1 MRQTMAPSKKEA
13 SKQTFEQS
21 LARLEK
27 IVDTLEQGEAPLES
41 AIQLYEEGIALSKEC
56 METLLKAE
64 LKVKKLSKD
73 VNSKIEL
80 MDFE

>member
-1 MRQTMAPSKKEA
+1 MASAKKEG
-13 SKQTFEQS
+13 SKRTFEQS

-27 IVDTLEQGEAPLES
+27 IVDSLEQGETPLEN
-41 AIQLYEEGIALSKEC
+41 AIALYEEGIELSKEC
-56 METLLKAE
+56 METLSKAE

-73 VNSKIEL
+73 MNSKIEL